1 MKTDVQMEIMTYL
14 TYLAKPFLVI
24 KTLLFTSKGLAITIP
39 TSVTIAALSS
49 ESKAWYLFL
58 LVYTVDF
65 ITGIMAS
72 YYLNFK
78 EEKKKHSYAI
88 ILESRWS
95 IRMMFKIEFFI
106 ANIQSE
112 KLRKSIIKAV
122 GYTLFILLFHS
133 INHVFQIKSWS
144 FESVSD
150 LKWNLTLVALA
161 GCIASEIWSILFEN
175 LKKMGFDLIG
185 ILGNLSGTYK
195 EVKKKMKDDEEV

>member
-14 TYLAKPFLVI
+14 TYIAKPFLAI

-72 YYLNFK
+72 YHLSFK
-78 EEKKKHSYAI
+78 EEKKKPSYTI

-122 GYTLFILLFHS
+122 GYVLFILLFHS

-144 FESVSD
+144 FESISD
-150 LKWNLTLVALA
+150 LKWNLTLAALA

>member
-1 MKTDVQMEIMTYL
+1 
-14 TYLAKPFLVI
+14 
-24 KTLLFTSKGLAITIP
+24 
-39 TSVTIAALSS
+39 
-49 ESKAWYLFL
+49 
-58 LVYTVDF
+58 
-65 ITGIMAS
+65 
-72 YYLNFK
+72 
-78 EEKKKHSYAI
+78 
-88 ILESRWS
+88 
-95 IRMMFKIEFFI
+95 MMFKIEFFI

-122 GYTLFILLFHS
+122 GYVLFILLFHS

-144 FESVSD
+144 FESISD
-150 LKWNLTLVALA
+150 LKWNLTLGALA